1 MGAILEIVENV
12 FVHQAFQMAPIEND
26 HMVEQIPAAAAY
38 PAFRNAVLPRHF
50 DDRSECK
57 RPAEQIEIALAVSPI
72 LQVIEVD
79 PELGAGLSVEDIKSS
94 RYRIALN

>member
-1 MGAILEIVENV
+1 MPLI
-12 FVHQAFQMAPIEND
+12 QND
-26 HMVEQIPAAAAY
+26 HVIQQVSAAASH
-38 PAFRNAVLPRHF
+38 PAFRNAVLSRHF